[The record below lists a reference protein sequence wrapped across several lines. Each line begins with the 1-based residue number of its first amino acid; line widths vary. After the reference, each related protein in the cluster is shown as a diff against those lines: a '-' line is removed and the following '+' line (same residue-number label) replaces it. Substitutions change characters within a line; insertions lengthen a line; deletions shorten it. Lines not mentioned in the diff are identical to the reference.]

1 MQAPNVEIAALSRIC
16 NEVLVLSMLAGETQH
31 GYQLAL
37 GIEEQSGSYFR
48 FNHGTLYPILH
59 KLEREGLIGGSW
71 NQEELRRKRKY
82 YALTEEGRH
91 YLASLEEQ
99 LQIFFRNFS
108 HFLGRTA
115 S

>member
-1 MQAPNVEIAALSRIC
+1 MQAPNVEISTLSRVC
-16 NEVLVLSMLAGETQH
+16 NEVLVLSMLAGEMQH

-37 GIEEQSGSYFR
+37 GIEEQSGGYFR

-59 KLEREGLIGGSW
+59 KLEHEGLIGGSW
-71 NQEELRRKRKY
+71 NHEGSKRKRKY
-82 YALTEEGRH
+82 YALTEEGRQ
-91 YLASLEEQ
+91 YLASLEEH
-99 LQIFFRNFS
+99 LIVFFRNFS